1 MRSGAVSRH
10 EVELRIAWSD
20 LRTVSIRRSARQP
33 AAVGSQG
40 LLRKPHL
47 SIKRVPLL

>member
-20 LRTVSIRRSARQP
+20 LRTVSIRRSALKLSQS
-33 AAVGSQG
+33 GSQG